1 MSLKGKVKWF
11 NPTKGFG
18 FIEREDKEKDVF
30 VHMSAVKDAGMNS
43 LDEGQEVTFDVEDG
57 PKGPNATNI
66 KSA

>member
-30 VHMSAVKDAGMNS
+30 VFLLAVRDAGMNS
-43 LDEGQEVTFDVEDG
+43 LEEGQEVTFDVEDG